1 MRLLQKSS
9 YMKKV
14 SEIVPAI
21 LCGLLLVCFFVKN
34 IYGEESILP
43 NPSAR
48 HSSIDTVQEYKFLL
62 FGKTI
67 EELSL
72 SWPESKI
79 RPYRRAIE
87 KFPDLDS
94 CLIAAEDADTINW
107 SIIKTTTELE
117 VCLSR
122 IHTYL
127 GDVHKSEEWFLQQG
141 FKVIVY
147 DYPPDSQP
155 YRHHRVNASWLVPSS
170 GPLKNRKAPMSGV
183 RIFFEEFLAI
193 AGISVGININQEG
206 LVTHISAGYTRK

>member
-43 NPSAR
+43 NPSER
-48 HSSIDTVQEYKFLL
+48 YSSIDTVQEYKFLL

-127 GDVHKSEEWFLQQG
+127 GDVHKSEEWFKRHG
-141 FKVIVY
+141 FQVIVQSY
-147 DYPPDSQP
+147 FRGDPP
-155 YRHHRVNASWLVPSS
+155 RHFHSINGIWQI
-170 GPLKNRKAPMSGV
+170 PLTGLFKDRKSPLLGL
-183 RIFFEEFLAI
+183 RIRFEELFAR
-193 AGISVGININQEG
+193 AGLSIGLEINQEG
-206 LVTHISAGYTRK
+206 LVTHVETGYSRK